1 MKIGQIVKE
10 RYEILEILGEG
21 GMAFVYKARD
31 MQLERFVAIKTL
43 KPNYV
48 NQETFVDRFK
58 REAKTAA
65 NLNHPNIVQIF
76 DWGIEDE
83 PYFVMEY
90 IEGNT
95 LTSIIAKNRTISL
108 SDILF
113 IGAQVSSGL
122 HAAHQKGLVHRDIKP
137 GNIMI
142 TPDGKVKVTDF
153 GIVSLQNE
161 ESDITKTGSILGTAS
176 YISPEQAQGKPVSIE
191 SDLYSLGT
199 VLYELITGKAPFSG
213 DSPISTAT
221 KHLTEKPEK
230 PSLFRRDLPKGVESA
245 ILKLLEKATYDRFK
259 SAEDLRATLLQQRK
273 ALQSE
278 QTRENLV
285 DLTNPKVKLRFTL
298 PALIISIGVVIGTV
312 WTLTQ
317 VFDGLPVDGG
327 APTLIEIPDLTGSE
341 QAQALEDLQNLGFKV
356 GIENSADAS
365 VPAGSVIRTQ
375 PPSNTVINPDSL
387 VTIIVSVGPEAFP
400 IPYVLDIETERAIY
414 VVEES
419 GFTLGQL
426 LEVNDEN
433 IPRGFVISQNPVAGT
448 KMSPG
453 TKVDLVVSK
462 GPSLIEISDLSR
474 KSPEDAIQILET
486 LGFEYELIEEYS
498 EDVEIGLVSGTIPEA
513 GEIVTPDELIQ
524 VIVSLGIKI
533 EVPEVEGLGYEDA
546 INILEELGL
555 VVTVSGDTNG
565 VVRKQIP
572 RKGEFVEPE
581 GVVELT
587 FGRLRTKKLK
597 IELINWYKN
606 NKRSFSWR
614 NTKILG
620 KFY

>member
-10 RYEILEILGEG
+10 RYEILQVLGEG

-31 MQLERFVAIKTL
+31 TQLERFVAIKTL
-43 KPNYV
+43 KPSYV

-58 REAKTAA
+58 REARTAA

-76 DWGIEDE
+76 DWGIEEE

-90 IEGNT
+90 IEGDT
-95 LTSIIAKNRTISL
+95 LTSIISKNKTISL

-113 IGAQVSSGL
+113 IGAQVSNGL

-161 ESDITKTGSILGTAS
+161 ESDITKTGSVLGTAS

-199 VLYELITGKAPFSG
+199 VLYELITGKTPFSG

-230 PSLFRRDLPKGVESA
+230 LSTFRKDLPKGVESA

-273 ALQSE
+273 MLQSE

-285 DLTNPKVKLRFTL
+285 DLTNPKIKLRFTL
-298 PALIISIGVVIGTV
+298 PALLLSIGVVVGTI

-327 APTLIEIPDLTGSE
+327 APTLVEIPDLTGSE
-341 QAQALEDLQNLGFKV
+341 QAQALEDLQSLGFKV
-356 GIENSADAS
+356 GIENAADSS

-375 PPSNTVINPDSL
+375 PPSNTIINPDSL

-400 IPYVLDIETERAIY
+400 IPYVLDKETERAIY

-419 GFTLGQL
+419 GFILGQL
-426 LEVNDEN
+426 LEVNDNN

-453 TKVDLVVSK
+453 SSVDLVVSK

-486 LGFEYELIEEYS
+486 LGFKYEIVEEYS
-498 EDVEIGLVSGTIPEA
+498 EDIEIGLVSGTLPEA
-513 GEIVTPDELIQ
+513 GEIVTPDQLIQ
-524 VIVSLGIKI
+524 VVVSLGIRI
-533 EVPEVEGLGYEDA
+533 EMPEVDGLSYEDA
-546 INILEELGL
+546 INILEELNL
-555 VVTVSGDTNG
+555 VASVVGDTSG
-565 VVRKQIP
+565 KVRKQIP
-572 RKGEFVEPE
+572 RKGEFVEP
-581 GVVELT
+581 GQVVELT
-587 FGRLRTKKLK
+587 FG
-597 IELINWYKN
+597 E
-606 NKRSFSWR
+606 
-614 NTKILG
+614 
-620 KFY
+620 

>member
-31 MQLERFVAIKTL
+31 TQLERFVAIKTL

-76 DWGIEDE
+76 DWGIEEE

-199 VLYELITGKAPFSG
+199 VLYELIAGKAPFSG

-230 PSLFRRDLPKGVESA
+230 PSVFRRDLPKGVESA

-327 APTLIEIPDLTGSE
+327 APALVEIPDLTGSE

-419 GFTLGQL
+419 GFILGQL

-462 GPSLIEISDLSR
+462 GSSLIEISDLSR

-513 GEIVTPDELIQ
+513 GEIVTPDQLIQ
-524 VIVSLGIKI
+524 VVVSLGIRI
-533 EVPEVEGLGYEDA
+533 EMPEVNGLSYEDA
-546 INILEELGL
+546 INILEELNL
-555 VVTVSGDTNG
+555 IATVVGDTNG
-565 VVRKQIP
+565 KVRKQIP
-572 RKGEFVEPE
+572 RKGEFVEP
-581 GVVELT
+581 GQVVELT
-587 FGRLRTKKLK
+587 FGD
-597 IELINWYKN
+597 
-606 NKRSFSWR
+606 
-614 NTKILG
+614 
-620 KFY
+620 

>member
-1 MKIGQIVKE
+1 MKIGQIVKD

-31 MQLERFVAIKTL
+31 TQLERFVAIKTL

-48 NQETFVDRFK
+48 NQETFVERFK

-95 LTSIIAKNRTISL
+95 LTSIIAKNKTISL

-113 IGAQVSSGL
+113 IGAQVSNGL

-199 VLYELITGKAPFSG
+199 VLYELIAGKPPFSG
-213 DSPISTAT
+213 DTPISTAT
-221 KHLTEKPEK
+221 KHLTERPEK
-230 PSLFRRDLPKGVESA
+230 LSSFRRDLPKGVEST
-245 ILKLLEKATYDRFK
+245 IMKMLEKATYDRFK
-259 SAEDLRATLLQQRK
+259 SAEDVRATLLQQRK
-273 ALQSE
+273 SLQSE

-285 DLTNPKVKLRFTL
+285 DLTNPKIKLRFTL
-298 PALIISIGVVIGTV
+298 PALLISIGVVVGTI

-327 APTLIEIPDLTGSE
+327 TPTLIEIPDLTGSE
-341 QAQALEDLQNLGFKV
+341 QARALEDLQNLGFKV
-356 GIENSADAS
+356 GIENSADPS

-375 PPSNTVINPDSL
+375 PQSNSVVNPDSL

-400 IPYVLDIETERAIY
+400 IPYVLDIESERAIY
-414 VVEES
+414 VIEES
-419 GFTLGQL
+419 GFALGQL
-426 LEVNDEN
+426 LEVNDDN

-448 KMSPG
+448 KMSPES
-453 TKVDLVVSK
+453 TVDLVVSK

-486 LGFEYELIEEYS
+486 LGFQYELIEEFS
-498 EDVEIGLVSGTIPEA
+498 EDVEIGLVSGTLPEA
-513 GEIVTPDELIQ
+513 GEIVTPDQLIQ

-533 EVPEVEGLGYEDA
+533 EVPEVEGMRYEDA
-546 INILEELGL
+546 IQTLEELNL
-555 VVTVSGDTNG
+555 VVTVNGDTNG
-565 VVRKQIP
+565 LVRKQIP
-572 RKGEFVEPE
+572 RKGEFLEPE

-587 FGRLRTKKLK
+587 FG
-597 IELINWYKN
+597 N
-606 NKRSFSWR
+606 
-614 NTKILG
+614 
-620 KFY
+620 

>member
-10 RYEILEILGEG
+10 RYEILQVLGEG

-31 MQLERFVAIKTL
+31 TQLERFVAIKTL

-76 DWGIEDE
+76 DWGIEEE

-90 IEGNT
+90 IEGET
-95 LTSIIAKNRTISL
+95 LTSIISKNKTISL

-161 ESDITKTGSILGTAS
+161 ESDITKTGSVLGTAS

-199 VLYELITGKAPFSG
+199 VLYELITGKTPFSG

-230 PSLFRRDLPKGVESA
+230 LSTYRKDLPRGVENA

-273 ALQSE
+273 MLQSE

-285 DLTNPKVKLRFTL
+285 DLTNPKIKLRFTL
-298 PALIISIGVVIGTV
+298 PALILSVGVVIGTI
-312 WTLTQ
+312 WTLTK

-327 APTLIEIPDLTGSE
+327 TQTLVEIPDLTGSE
-341 QAQALEDLQNLGFKV
+341 QAQALQDLQSLGFKV
-356 GIENSADAS
+356 GIENAADSS

-375 PPSNTVINPDSL
+375 PPSNTIINPESL

-400 IPYVLDIETERAIY
+400 IPYILDIETERAIY

-419 GFTLGQL
+419 GFILGQL
-426 LEVNDEN
+426 LEVNDNN

-453 TKVDLVVSK
+453 SSVDLVVSK

-474 KSPEDAIQILET
+474 KSPEDAVQILET
-486 LGFEYELIEEYS
+486 LGFKYELVEEYS
-498 EDVEIGLVSGTIPEA
+498 EDIEIGLVSGTLPEA
-513 GEIVTPDELIQ
+513 GEIVTPDQIIQ
-524 VIVSLGIKI
+524 VVVSLGIRI
-533 EVPEVEGLGYEDA
+533 EMPEVDGLSYEDA
-546 INILEELGL
+546 ISILEELDL
-555 VVTVSGDTNG
+555 IPTVVGDTSG
-565 VVRKQIP
+565 KVRMQIP
-572 RKGEFVEPE
+572 RKGEFVEP
-581 GVVELT
+581 GQVVELT
-587 FGRLRTKKLK
+587 FGD
-597 IELINWYKN
+597 
-606 NKRSFSWR
+606 
-614 NTKILG
+614 
-620 KFY
+620 

>member
-1 MKIGQIVKE
+1 MKIGQIVKD

-31 MQLERFVAIKTL
+31 TQLERFVAIKTL

-48 NQETFVDRFK
+48 NQETFVERFK

-113 IGAQVSSGL
+113 IGAQVSNGL

-199 VLYELITGKAPFSG
+199 VLYELITGKPPFTG
-213 DSPISTAT
+213 DTPISTAT

-230 PSLFRRDLPKGVESA
+230 LSSFRRDLPKGVENT
-245 ILKLLEKATYDRFK
+245 IMKMLEKATYDRFK
-259 SAEDLRATLLQQRK
+259 SAEDVRATLLQQRK
-273 ALQSE
+273 SLQSE

-285 DLTNPKVKLRFTL
+285 DLTNPKIKLRFTL
-298 PALIISIGVVIGTV
+298 PALLVSIGVVIGTI

-327 APTLIEIPDLTGSE
+327 TPTLIEIPDLTGSE

-356 GIENSADAS
+356 GIENSADPS

-375 PPSNTVINPDSL
+375 PQSNTVVNPDSL

-400 IPYVLDIETERAIY
+400 IPYVLDIETERAVY

-419 GFTLGQL
+419 GFILGQL
-426 LEVNDEN
+426 LEINDDN
-433 IPRGFVISQNPVAGT
+433 VPRGFVISQNPVAGT

-453 TKVDLVVSK
+453 STVDLVISK

-486 LGFEYELIEEYS
+486 LGFEYELIEEFS
-498 EDVEIGLVSGTIPEA
+498 EDVETGLVSGTLPQA
-513 GEIVTPDELIQ
+513 GEVVAPDQLIQ

-533 EVPEVEGLGYEDA
+533 EIPEVEGLNYEDA
-546 INILEELGL
+546 VKILEELGL
-555 VVTVSGDTNG
+555 VVTVNGETNG
-565 VVRKQIP
+565 IVRKQIP
-572 RKGEFVEPE
+572 RKGEFLEPE

-587 FGRLRTKKLK
+587 FG
-597 IELINWYKN
+597 
-606 NKRSFSWR
+606 S
-614 NTKILG
+614 
-620 KFY
+620 

>member
-31 MQLERFVAIKTL
+31 TQLERFVAIKTL

-76 DWGIEDE
+76 DWGIEEE

-199 VLYELITGKAPFSG
+199 VLYELIAGKAPFSG

-230 PSLFRRDLPKGVESA
+230 PSMFRRDLPKGVESA

-327 APTLIEIPDLTGSE
+327 APALVEIPDLTGSE

-400 IPYVLDIETERAIY
+400 IPYVLDIETERAIF

-419 GFTLGQL
+419 GFILGQL
-426 LEVNDEN
+426 LEVNDES

-498 EDVEIGLVSGTIPEA
+498 KDVEIGLVSGTLPEA
-513 GEIVTPDELIQ
+513 GEIVTPDQLIQ
-524 VIVSLGIKI
+524 VIVSLGIRI
-533 EVPEVEGLGYEDA
+533 EMPEVDGLSYEDA
-546 INILEELGL
+546 IKILEELNL
-555 VVTVSGDTNG
+555 IATVVGDTNG
-565 VVRKQIP
+565 KVRKQIP
-572 RKGEFVEPE
+572 RKGEFVEP
-581 GVVELT
+581 GQVVELT
-587 FGRLRTKKLK
+587 FGD
-597 IELINWYKN
+597 
-606 NKRSFSWR
+606 
-614 NTKILG
+614 
-620 KFY
+620 

>member
-1 MKIGQIVKE
+1 MKIGQIVKD

-31 MQLERFVAIKTL
+31 TQLERLVAIKTL

-48 NQETFVDRFK
+48 NQETFVERFK

-83 PYFVMEY
+83 PFFVMEY

-122 HAAHQKGLVHRDIKP
+122 HAAHEKGLVHRDIKP

-199 VLYELITGKAPFSG
+199 VLYELITGKPPFAG
-213 DSPISTAT
+213 DTPISTAT
-221 KHLTEKPEK
+221 KHLTERPEK
-230 PSLFRRDLPKGVESA
+230 PSSFRRDLPKGVESA
-245 ILKLLEKATYDRFK
+245 IMKLLEKATYDRFK

-273 ALQSE
+273 SLQSE

-285 DLTNPKVKLRFTL
+285 DLTNPKIKLRFTL
-298 PALIISIGVVIGTV
+298 PALLMSIGVVIGTV

-327 APTLIEIPDLTGSE
+327 APTLIEIPDLTGSD

-356 GIENSADAS
+356 GIENAADSS
-365 VPAGSVIRTQ
+365 VPSGSVIQTQ
-375 PPSNTVINPDSL
+375 PQSNTIVNPDSL

-400 IPYVLDIETERAIY
+400 IPYVLDIETDRAIY

-419 GFTLGQL
+419 GFALGQL
-426 LEVNDEN
+426 LEVNDDN
-433 IPRGFVISQNPVAGT
+433 IPRGFIISQNPVAGT

-453 TKVDLVVSK
+453 STIDLVVSK
-462 GPSLIEISDLSR
+462 GPSLIKISDLSR

-498 EDVEIGLVSGTIPEA
+498 EDVEIGLVSGTLPEV
-513 GEIVTPDELIQ
+513 GEIVAPDQVIQ

-533 EVPEVEGLGYEDA
+533 EVPEVEGLNYEDA
-546 INILEELGL
+546 IKVLEELNL
-555 VVTVSGDTNG
+555 VVTVNGETNG
-565 VVRKQIP
+565 IVRKQIP
-572 RKGEFVEPE
+572 RKGEFLEPE

-587 FGRLRTKKLK
+587 FG
-597 IELINWYKN
+597 N
-606 NKRSFSWR
+606 
-614 NTKILG
+614 
-620 KFY
+620 

>member
-31 MQLERFVAIKTL
+31 TQLERFVAIKTL

-161 ESDITKTGSILGTAS
+161 ESDITKTGSVLGTAS
-176 YISPEQAQGKPVSIE
+176 YISPEQAQGKSVSIE

-259 SAEDLRATLLQQRK
+259 SAEDLRAILLQQRK

-298 PALIISIGVVIGTV
+298 PALILSIGVVIGTV

-317 VFDGLPVDGG
+317 VFDGLPADGG
-327 APTLIEIPDLTGSE
+327 APTLVEIPDLTGSE

-356 GIENSADAS
+356 GIENSANAS

-375 PPSNTVINPDSL
+375 PPSNTVVNPDSL

-414 VVEES
+414 VIEES

-426 LEVNDEN
+426 LEVNDDS

-453 TKVDLVVSK
+453 TTVDLVVSK

-498 EDVEIGLVSGTIPEA
+498 EDIEIGLVSGTIPEA
-513 GEIVTPDELIQ
+513 GEIVTPDQLIQ
-524 VIVSLGIKI
+524 VVISLGIRI
-533 EVPEVEGLGYEDA
+533 EMPEVDGLSYEDA
-546 INILEELGL
+546 IKILEELNL
-555 VVTVSGDTNG
+555 VPTIIGDTNG
-565 VVRKQIP
+565 RVRQQIP
-572 RKGEFVEPE
+572 RKGEFVEP
-581 GVVELT
+581 GQVVELT
-587 FGRLRTKKLK
+587 FGD
-597 IELINWYKN
+597 
-606 NKRSFSWR
+606 
-614 NTKILG
+614 
-620 KFY
+620 

>member
-76 DWGIEDE
+76 DWGIEEE

-113 IGAQVSSGL
+113 IGAQVSNGL

-199 VLYELITGKAPFSG
+199 VLYELITGRAPFSG

-230 PSLFRRDLPKGVESA
+230 PSLYRRDLPKGVESA
-245 ILKLLEKATYDRFK
+245 ILRLLEKASYDRFK

-356 GIENSADAS
+356 GIENSADSS

-400 IPYVLDIETERAIY
+400 IPYVLDIETERAIF

-419 GFTLGQL
+419 GFTLGQV

-453 TKVDLVVSK
+453 TTVDLVVSK

-498 EDVEIGLVSGTIPEA
+498 EDVEIGLVSGTLPEA

-524 VIVSLGIKI
+524 VIVSLGIRI
-533 EVPEVEGLGYEDA
+533 EVPEVEGLKYEDA
-546 INILEELGL
+546 IRVLEELGL
-555 VVTVSGDTNG
+555 VATVSGDTND

-572 RKGEFVEPE
+572 RKGEFIEPE

-587 FGRLRTKKLK
+587 FG
-597 IELINWYKN
+597 N
-606 NKRSFSWR
+606 
-614 NTKILG
+614 
-620 KFY
+620 

>member
-230 PSLFRRDLPKGVESA
+230 PSLFRRDLPKGVETA

-298 PALIISIGVVIGTV
+298 PALVISIGVVFGTI

-375 PPSNTVINPDSL
+375 PPSNTIINPDSL

-400 IPYVLDIETERAIY
+400 VPYVLDIETERAVY

-419 GFTLGQL
+419 GFTIGQL

-453 TKVDLVVSK
+453 TSVDLVVSK

-555 VVTVSGDTNG
+555 VATVSGDTNG

-572 RKGEFVEPE
+572 RKGEFLEPE

-587 FGRLRTKKLK
+587 FG
-597 IELINWYKN
+597 
-606 NKRSFSWR
+606 S
-614 NTKILG
+614 
-620 KFY
+620 

>member
-1 MKIGQIVKE
+1 MRIGQVVKE

-95 LTSIIAKNRTISL
+95 LTSIISKNRTISL

-273 ALQSE
+273 SLQSE

-298 PALIISIGVVIGTV
+298 PALVISIGVVFGTI

-453 TKVDLVVSK
+453 TSVDLVVSK

-572 RKGEFVEPE
+572 RKGEFLEPE

-587 FGRLRTKKLK
+587 FG
-597 IELINWYKN
+597 
-606 NKRSFSWR
+606 S
-614 NTKILG
+614 
-620 KFY
+620 

>member
-10 RYEILEILGEG
+10 RYEILQVLGEG

-31 MQLERFVAIKTL
+31 TQLERFVAIKTL
-43 KPNYV
+43 KPSYV

-58 REAKTAA
+58 REARTAA

-76 DWGIEDE
+76 DWGIEEE

-90 IEGNT
+90 IEGDT
-95 LTSIIAKNRTISL
+95 LTSIISKNKTISL

-113 IGAQVSSGL
+113 IGAQVSNGL

-161 ESDITKTGSILGTAS
+161 ESDITKTGSVLGTAS

-199 VLYELITGKAPFSG
+199 VLYELITGKTPFSG

-230 PSLFRRDLPKGVESA
+230 LSTFRKDLPKGVESA

-273 ALQSE
+273 MLQSE

-285 DLTNPKVKLRFTL
+285 DLTNPKIKLRFTL
-298 PALIISIGVVIGTV
+298 PALLLSIGVVVGTI

-327 APTLIEIPDLTGSE
+327 APTLVEIPDLTGSE
-341 QAQALEDLQNLGFKV
+341 QAQALEDLQSLGFKV
-356 GIENSADAS
+356 GIENAADSS

-375 PPSNTVINPDSL
+375 PPSNTIINPDSL

-419 GFTLGQL
+419 GFILGQL
-426 LEVNDEN
+426 LEVNDN
-433 IPRGFVISQNPVAGT
+433 SIPRGFVISQNPVAGT

-453 TKVDLVVSK
+453 SSVDLVVSK
-462 GPSLIEISDLSR
+462 GPSLVEISDLSR

-486 LGFEYELIEEYS
+486 LGFKYEIVEEYS
-498 EDVEIGLVSGTIPEA
+498 EDIEIGLVSGTFPEA
-513 GEIVTPDELIQ
+513 GEIVTPDQLIQ
-524 VIVSLGIKI
+524 VVVSLGIRI
-533 EVPEVEGLGYEDA
+533 EMPEVDGLSYEDA
-546 INILEELGL
+546 INILEELNL
-555 VVTVSGDTNG
+555 VASVVGDTSG
-565 VVRKQIP
+565 KVRKQIP
-572 RKGEFVEPE
+572 RKGEFVEP
-581 GVVELT
+581 GQVVELT
-587 FGRLRTKKLK
+587 FGD
-597 IELINWYKN
+597 
-606 NKRSFSWR
+606 
-614 NTKILG
+614 
-620 KFY
+620 

>member
-113 IGAQVSSGL
+113 IGAQVSNGL

-230 PSLFRRDLPKGVESA
+230 PSLFRRDLPRGVEGA
-245 ILKLLEKATYDRFK
+245 ILKLLEKASYDRFK

-298 PALIISIGVVIGTV
+298 PALVLSIGVVIGTI

-453 TKVDLVVSK
+453 TAVDLVVSK

-486 LGFEYELIEEYS
+486 LGFEYELVEEYS
-498 EDVEIGLVSGTIPEA
+498 EDVEVGLVSGTIPEA
-513 GEIVTPDELIQ
+513 GEIVTPDQLIQ
-524 VIVSLGIKI
+524 VVVSLGIII
-533 EVPEVEGLGYEDA
+533 EMPEVDGLTYEDA
-546 INILEELGL
+546 INILEELNL
-555 VVTVSGDTNG
+555 IATVVGDTNG
-565 VVRKQIP
+565 RVRKQIP
-572 RKGEFVEPE
+572 RKGELVEP
-581 GVVELT
+581 GQVVELT
-587 FGRLRTKKLK
+587 FGD
-597 IELINWYKN
+597 
-606 NKRSFSWR
+606 
-614 NTKILG
+614 
-620 KFY
+620 

>member
-1 MKIGQIVKE
+1 MKIGQIVKD
-10 RYEILEILGEG
+10 RYKILEVLGEG
-21 GMAFVYKARD
+21 GMAFVYKAKD
-31 MQLERFVAIKTL
+31 TQLERFVAIKTL

-48 NQETFVDRFK
+48 NQEAFVERFK

-76 DWGIEDE
+76 DWGIEEE
-83 PYFVMEY
+83 PFFVMEY
-90 IEGNT
+90 IEGST
-95 LTSIIAKNRTISL
+95 LTSIISKNKTISL

-113 IGAQVSSGL
+113 IGAQVSNGL

-199 VLYELITGKAPFSG
+199 VIYELIAGKPPFSG

-230 PSLFRRDLPKGVESA
+230 LSNFRRDLPKGVENA
-245 ILKLLEKATYDRFK
+245 VMKLLEKATYDRFK
-259 SAEDLRATLLQQRK
+259 SAEDLRATFLQQRK
-273 ALQSE
+273 SLQSE

-285 DLTNPKVKLRFTL
+285 DLTNPKIKLRFTL
-298 PALIISIGVVIGTV
+298 PALLISVSVVFGTI

-327 APTLIEIPDLTGSE
+327 APTLLEIPDLTGSE
-341 QAQALEDLQNLGFKV
+341 QAQALSDLQNLGFKV
-356 GIENSADAS
+356 GIENAASTS
-365 VPAGSVIRTQ
+365 VPIGSVISTQ
-375 PPSNTVINPDSL
+375 PIANTVANPNSL

-400 IPYVLDIETERAIY
+400 IPYILDLEIERATY
-414 VVEES
+414 VIEES
-419 GFTLGQL
+419 GFTVGQKI
-426 LEVNDEN
+426 EVNDDN

-448 KMSPG
+448 KMSPNSN
-453 TKVDLVVSK
+453 VDIVISA
-462 GPSLIEISDLSR
+462 GPSLIKISDLSR

-486 LGFEYELIEEYS
+486 LGFEYEIIEEYS
-498 EDVEIGLVSGTIPEA
+498 ENVDVGLVSHTVPSV
-513 GEIVTPDELIQ
+513 GEIVPPTQIIQ
-524 VIVSLGIKI
+524 VIVSLGLKI
-533 EVPEVEGLGYEDA
+533 EVPSLIGLNYQEASTVLQEVGLLPSATGDT
-546 INILEELGL
+546 GG
-555 VVTVSGDTNG
+555 TVSDQTP
-565 VVRKQIP
+565 KE
-572 RKGEFVEPE
+572 GEFLDPE
-581 GVVELT
+581 GFVELS
-587 FGRLRTKKLK
+587 FG
-597 IELINWYKN
+597 
-606 NKRSFSWR
+606 S
-614 NTKILG
+614 
-620 KFY
+620 

>member
-76 DWGIEDE
+76 DWGIEKE

-113 IGAQVSSGL
+113 IGAQVSNGL

-199 VLYELITGKAPFSG
+199 VLYELITGRAPFSG

-230 PSLFRRDLPKGVESA
+230 PSMFRRDLPKGVETA

-298 PALIISIGVVIGTV
+298 PALIISIGVVIGTI

-317 VFDGLPVDGG
+317 VFDGLPTDGG

-341 QAQALEDLQNLGFKV
+341 QAQALEDLQNLGFKI

-375 PPSNTVINPDSL
+375 PPSNTIVNPDSL

-414 VVEES
+414 IVEES

-433 IPRGFVISQNPVAGT
+433 IPRGFIISQNPVAGT

-453 TKVDLVVSK
+453 TTVDLVVSK
-462 GPSLIEISDLSR
+462 GPSLIVISDLSR

-533 EVPEVEGLGYEDA
+533 EVPEIEGLVYEDA

-555 VVTVSGDTNG
+555 VATVTGDTNG

-581 GVVELT
+581 SVVELT
-587 FGRLRTKKLK
+587 FG
-597 IELINWYKN
+597 
-606 NKRSFSWR
+606 S
-614 NTKILG
+614 
-620 KFY
+620 

>member
-1 MKIGQIVKE
+1 MKIGQIVKD

-31 MQLERFVAIKTL
+31 TQLERLVAIKTL

-48 NQETFVDRFK
+48 NQETFVERFK

-83 PYFVMEY
+83 PFFVMEY

-108 SDILF
+108 SDVLF

-122 HAAHQKGLVHRDIKP
+122 HAAHEKGLVHRDIKP

-199 VLYELITGKAPFSG
+199 VLYELITGKPPFAG
-213 DSPISTAT
+213 DTPISTAT
-221 KHLTEKPEK
+221 KHLTERPEK
-230 PSLFRRDLPKGVESA
+230 PSSFRRDLPKGVESA
-245 ILKLLEKATYDRFK
+245 IMKLLEKATYDRFK

-273 ALQSE
+273 SLQSE

-285 DLTNPKVKLRFTL
+285 DLTNPKIKLRFTL
-298 PALIISIGVVIGTV
+298 PALLMSIGVVIGTV

-327 APTLIEIPDLTGSE
+327 APTLIEIPDLTGSD

-356 GIENSADAS
+356 GIENAADSS
-365 VPAGSVIRTQ
+365 VPSGSVIQTQ
-375 PPSNTVINPDSL
+375 PQSNTIVNPDSL

-400 IPYVLDIETERAIY
+400 IPYVLDIETDRAIY

-419 GFTLGQL
+419 GFALGQL
-426 LEVNDEN
+426 LEVNDDN
-433 IPRGFVISQNPVAGT
+433 IPRGFIISQNPVAGT

-453 TKVDLVVSK
+453 STVDLVVSK
-462 GPSLIEISDLSR
+462 GPSLIKISDLSR

-486 LGFEYELIEEYS
+486 LGFEYELIEEFS
-498 EDVEIGLVSGTIPEA
+498 EDVEIGLVSGTLPEV
-513 GEIVTPDELIQ
+513 GEIVAPDQVIQ

-533 EVPEVEGLGYEDA
+533 EVPEVEGLNYEDA
-546 INILEELGL
+546 IKVLEELNL
-555 VVTVSGDTNG
+555 VVTVNGETNG
-565 VVRKQIP
+565 IVRKQIP
-572 RKGEFVEPE
+572 RKGEFLEPE

-587 FGRLRTKKLK
+587 FG
-597 IELINWYKN
+597 N
-606 NKRSFSWR
+606 
-614 NTKILG
+614 
-620 KFY
+620 